1 MGQYHDLTFPNE
13 NSDYRTA
20 RDALFTEEIELRR
33 QAEKVSALLPAYSY
47 D

>member
-1 MGQYHDLTFPNE
+1 MGQYHDLAFPNE
-13 NSDYRTA
+13 TSDYRAA
-20 RDALFTEEIELRR
+20 RDTLFAEEIELRR